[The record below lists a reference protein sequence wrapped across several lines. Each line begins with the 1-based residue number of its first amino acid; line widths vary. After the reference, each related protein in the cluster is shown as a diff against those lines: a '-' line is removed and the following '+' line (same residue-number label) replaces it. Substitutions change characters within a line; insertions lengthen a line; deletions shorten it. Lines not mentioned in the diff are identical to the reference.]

1 MSPLTIAPLAQ
12 LEAWL
17 LQLPLERP
25 YRLSCGPVAALDT
38 LLVRLTRT
46 DGASG
51 WGEATLL
58 TGYTDE
64 TIGGTWAQA
73 GALLD
78 ALASHPCDGG
88 LGAAVRLE
96 GMLDELDASH
106 PFLTTAF
113 RTAAEMAAGS
123 PLLRPPPRDGAPTRV
138 PILGLLQGDTPRQ
151 LAEEIER
158 LLADGYATLKLKVGF
173 DPARDAAQVAAA
185 QRALAGRALLR
196 LDANQGYAAGAGCD
210 FVARID
216 PEGIEL
222 FEQPCAANDW
232 DAHLQVARVAA
243 ARGLPLMLDESIYS
257 LREIERAAEL
267 RAADYVKVK
276 LMKFNSLARLDA
288 AIARIEALGLQPVL
302 GNGVATELSCWMEAC
317 IAARRIRNAGEM
329 NGFLKPRERLFV
341 RPLALRGGAIELGP
355 GAPQIDMAR
364 LERLALARRAAWPA
378 VAG

>member
-1 MSPLTIAPLAQ
+1 MSIPSVAQ
-12 LEAWL
+12 VEAWL
-17 LQLPLERP
+17 LRLPLERP
-25 YRLSCGPVAALDT
+25 YRLSFGPVAALDT
-38 LLVRLTRT
+38 LLVRLTQA
-46 DGASG
+46 DGAAG

-64 TIGGTWAQA
+64 TIGDTWDRA
-73 GALLD
+73 GAILD
-78 ALASHPCDGG
+78 ALGAPGARDRG
-88 LGAAVRLE
+88 LGAAERLE
-96 GMLDELDASH
+96 RMLDPLDASH

-123 PLLRPPPRDGAPTRV
+123 PLLRPPPPDAGVPPRV

-151 LAEEIER
+151 LDEEVER
-158 LLADGYATLKLKVGF
+158 LLAEGYATLKLKVGF
-173 DPARDAAQVAAA
+173 DPARDAGQVAAA

-196 LDANQGYAAGAGCD
+196 LDANQGYSAAAARD
-210 FVARID
+210 FVERVD
-216 PEGIEL
+216 PAGIEL
-222 FEQPCAANDW
+222 FEQPCAAGDW
-232 DAHLQVARVAA
+232 DAHLEVARIAA

-257 LREIERAAEL
+257 LREIERVAEL

-288 AIARIEALGLQPVL
+288 AIARIEALGLKPVL

-329 NGFLKPRERLFV
+329 NGFLKPRDRLFV
-341 RPLALRGGAIELGP
+341 RPLALRDGAIELGA
-355 GAPQIDMAR
+355 GMPQIDMAR

-378 VAG
+378 VAT

>member
-1 MSPLTIAPLAQ
+1 MSIPPLAQ
-12 LEAWL
+12 VEAWL
-17 LQLPLERP
+17 LRLPLERP
-25 YRLSCGPVAALDT
+25 YRLSFGPVAALDT
-38 LLVRLTRT
+38 LLVRLTGS

-64 TIGGTWAQA
+64 TIAGTWEQA
-73 GALLD
+73 GAILD
-78 ALASHPCDGG
+78 ALRAAAPGRRG
-88 LGAAVRLE
+88 LGAAARLE
-96 GMLDELDASH
+96 RMLDELDASH

-123 PLLRPPPRDGAPTRV
+123 PLLDPPPRDGAPPRV

-151 LAEEIER
+151 LAEEVER
-158 LLADGYATLKLKVGF
+158 LLAEGYATLKLKVGF
-173 DPARDAAQVAAA
+173 DPVADAAQVAAA
-185 QRALAGRALLR
+185 QRALAARALLR
-196 LDANQGYAAGAGCD
+196 LDANQGYAGAAARD
-210 FVARID
+210 FVARVD
-216 PEGIEL
+216 PAGIEL
-222 FEQPCAANDW
+222 FEQPCAAGDW
-232 DAHLQVARVAA
+232 DAQLQVARVAA

-257 LREIERAAEL
+257 LREIERTAAL

-288 AIARIEALGLQPVL
+288 AIGRIEALGLKPVL

-341 RPLALRGGAIELGP
+341 RPLALRDGAIELP
-355 GAPQIDMAR
+355 AGAPQIDMDR
-364 LERLALARRAAWPA
+364 LERLSLARRAAWPA